1 MKHQFRLT
9 AQLIALSASTAL
21 VLPAWHAHFYASS
34 CLLAG
39 LALAC
44 TITIL
49 LTQYTLQQRPTKRVE
64 HSVVAPKDR
73 ETIRNR
79 ALLNHVPVPLLFRT
93 IDGTL
98 HTANRS
104 ARQLFGTEGHL
115 LNPPNTLLSALDTQP
130 SSPNSKIIRIT
141 SSMTGISR
149 LYTLSISTGN
159 HVGGITHYIALTDI
173 EAGLNAAEAQ
183 ALRDMLHILS
193 HEIMNSL
200 TPIVS
205 LSATAKEFFDEPY
218 SPETQTLI
226 ADAISTIKRRAE
238 GLDNFVQGYRNLARL
253 PTPQLKPLNLGQL
266 LQETAKIF
274 DARWQGRVS
283 LEVSL
288 PVILTTIQLDQAQM
302 EQALLNILNNAAEAT
317 LEHAE
322 PRVHLSAEAT
332 TNSAHI
338 FIQDN
343 GHGIPPEQEETIFH
357 PFVSLKH
364 GGNGIGLTLARQII
378 LGHGGSLIL
387 DKKHYSNK
395 WTTTFKVSI

>member
-1 MKHQFRLT
+1 MKHLLRLT
-9 AQLIALSASTAL
+9 VSLITLTASAALT
-21 VLPAWHAHFYASS
+21 LPAWHAHFYASS

-39 LALAC
+39 IALTC
-44 TITIL
+44 ITSIFSL
-49 LTQYTLQQRPTKRVE
+49 QYTLQQRPQKRIE
-64 HSVVAPKDR
+64 HSIVAPKDR

-115 LNPPNTLLSALDTQP
+115 LNPPDTLLSAIEAQP
-130 SSPNSKIIRIT
+130 PSPNGKILRLVSNIT
-141 SSMTGISR
+141 GTSR
-149 LYTLSISTGN
+149 LYTLSLSTGN

-205 LSATAKEFFDEPY
+205 LSATAEELFAEPY
-218 SPETQTLI
+218 SPETQTLM
-226 ADAISTIKRRAE
+226 ANAVSTVKRRAE
-238 GLDNFVQGYRNLARL
+238 GLDRFVQGYRNLARL
-253 PTPQLKPLNLGQL
+253 PAPQLKPLNLGRL

-274 DARWQGRVS
+274 EARWQGRVS

-317 LEHAE
+317 LERVE
-322 PRVHLSAEAT
+322 PRVHLSAKAT
-332 TNSAHI
+332 SHSACI
-338 FIQDN
+338 YIQDN
-343 GHGIPPEQEETIFH
+343 GNGIPPEQEEMIFH
-357 PFVSLKH
+357 PFVSLKDN
-364 GGNGIGLTLARQII
+364 GNGIGLTLARQII
-378 LGHGGSLIL
+378 LGHGGSLTL
-387 DKKHYSNK
+387 DKENCFGN
-395 WTTTFKVSI
+395 WITTFKISF

>member
-44 TITIL
+44 IITIL

-115 LNPPNTLLSALDTQP
+115 LNPPDTLISALDTQP
-130 SSPNSKIIRIT
+130 PSPNNKIIRLTSRIT
-141 SSMTGISR
+141 GTSR

-159 HVGGITHYIALTDI
+159 HVGGITHYMALTDI

-205 LSATAKEFFDEPY
+205 LSATAKELFDEPY
-218 SPETQTLI
+218 SPETQSLI
-226 ADAISTIKRRAE
+226 ANAISTIKRRAE
-238 GLDNFVQGYRNLARL
+238 GLDRFVQGYRNLARL
-253 PTPQLKPLNLGQL
+253 PAPQLKPLNLGQL

-283 LEVSL
+283 LEISL
-288 PVILTTIQLDQAQM
+288 PITLTTIQLDQAQM

-317 LEHAE
+317 LGRAK
-322 PRVHLSAEAT
+322 PWVHLSAEAT
-332 TNSAHI
+332 SHSVQI

-343 GHGIPPEQEETIFH
+343 GHGIPPGQEEMIFH
-357 PFVSLKH
+357 PFVSLKE

-378 LGHGGSLIL
+378 LGHGGSLTL
-387 DKKHYSNK
+387 DREDLYKNCNTK
-395 WTTTFKVSI
+395 FKISI